1 MQKVKLASGNINVL
15 LSAATNK
22 EVLFYGN
29 EEYVLAESK
38 KTLTK
43 PRKVEEIDMAEKNM
57 IKIYVDASSAKRV
70 DIIIKHYT
78 DFMGIVDGYTEGLRY
93 MIECEKESNSHRE
106 LGDLGVRVQTG
117 GTTSDPTAKKA
128 IRNVMTREAIINC
141 DFSGDVMDGVDRAE
155 EFMRDAYL
163 LRDMR
168 KDYDLFNRQLSILGT
183 EKETFE
189 KYLRREKTLID
200 IAEEQGITY
209 ESAQQKI
216 HRIRRKVKKQVV
228 GFMDGKMGGIA

>member
-1 MQKVKLASGNINVL
+1 MHGSVARGIIIIVISHHF
-15 LSAATNK
+15 LSC
-22 EVLFYGN
+22 
-29 EEYVLAESK
+29 
-38 KTLTK
+38 
-43 PRKVEEIDMAEKNM
+43 

-78 DFMGIVDGYTEGLRY
+78 DFIGIVDGYTEGLRY
-93 MIECEKESNSHRE
+93 MIESEKDSNSHRA

-117 GTTSDPTAKKA
+117 GSTSDPTAKKA
-128 IRNVMTREAIINC
+128 IRNVMTREALINC
-141 DFSGDVMDGVDRAE
+141 DFSGDVMEGVDRAE
-155 EFMRDAYL
+155 EFIRDAYL

-168 KDYDLFNRQLSILGT
+168 KDYELFNRQLSILGT

-216 HRIRRKVKKQVV
+216 HKIRLRVKKQVV

>member
-1 MQKVKLASGNINVL
+1 
-15 LSAATNK
+15 
-22 EVLFYGN
+22 
-29 EEYVLAESK
+29 
-38 KTLTK
+38 
-43 PRKVEEIDMAEKNM
+43 MAEKNLL
-57 IKIYVDASSAKRV
+57 KIYVDASSAKRV

-78 DFMGIVDGYTEGLRY
+78 DFLGIVDGYTEGLRY
-93 MIECEKESNSHRE
+93 MIECEKDSNSHRE

-128 IRNVMTREAIINC
+128 IRNVMTREALINC
-141 DFSGDVMDGVDRAE
+141 DFSGDVMEGVDRAE
-155 EFMRDAYL
+155 EFIRDAYL

-168 KDYDLFNRQLSILGT
+168 KDYELFNRQLSILGT

-216 HRIRRKVKKQVV
+216 HKIRLRVKKQVV

>member
-1 MQKVKLASGNINVL
+1 
-15 LSAATNK
+15 
-22 EVLFYGN
+22 
-29 EEYVLAESK
+29 
-38 KTLTK
+38 
-43 PRKVEEIDMAEKNM
+43 MAEKNL

-78 DFMGIVDGYTEGLRY
+78 DFIGIVDGYTEGLRY
-93 MIECEKESNSHRE
+93 MIESEKESNSRQSI
-106 LGDLGVRVQTG
+106 GDLGVRVQSG
-117 GTTSDPTAKKA
+117 GMPSDTTAKKA
-128 IRNVMTREAIINC
+128 IRNVMTREALINC
-141 DFSGDVMDGVDRAE
+141 DFSGDVMEGVDRAE
-155 EFMRDAYL
+155 EFIRDAYL

-168 KDYDLFNRQLSILGT
+168 KDYELFNRQLSILGT

-216 HRIRRKVKKQVV
+216 HKIRLRVKKQVV

>member
-1 MQKVKLASGNINVL
+1 
-15 LSAATNK
+15 
-22 EVLFYGN
+22 
-29 EEYVLAESK
+29 
-38 KTLTK
+38 
-43 PRKVEEIDMAEKNM
+43 MAEKNL

-78 DFMGIVDGYTEGLRY
+78 DLLGIVDGYTEGLRY
-93 MIECEKESNSHRE
+93 MIESEKDSSSHRE

-128 IRNVMTREAIINC
+128 IRNVMTREALINC
-141 DFSGDVMDGVDRAE
+141 DFSGDVMEGVDRAE
-155 EFMRDAYL
+155 EFIRDAYL

-168 KDYDLFNRQLSILGT
+168 KDYELFNRQLSILGT

-216 HRIRRKVKKQVV
+216 HKIRLRVKKQVV

>member
-1 MQKVKLASGNINVL
+1 
-15 LSAATNK
+15 
-22 EVLFYGN
+22 
-29 EEYVLAESK
+29 
-38 KTLTK
+38 
-43 PRKVEEIDMAEKNM
+43 MAEKNL

-78 DFMGIVDGYTEGLRY
+78 DFIGIVDGYTEGLRY
-93 MIECEKESNSHRE
+93 MIECEKESNSHKE
-106 LGDLGVRVQTG
+106 IGDLGVRVK
-117 GTTSDPTAKKA
+117 TSGSTNDPTAKKA
-128 IRNVMTREAIINC
+128 IRNVITREALINC
-141 DFSGDVMDGVDRAE
+141 DFSGDVMEGVDRAE
-155 EFMRDAYL
+155 EFIRDAYL

-168 KDYDLFNRQLSILGT
+168 KDYELFNRQLSILG
-183 EKETFE
+183 KEQDTFE

-216 HRIRRKVKKQVV
+216 HKIRLKVKNQVV

>member
-1 MQKVKLASGNINVL
+1 
-15 LSAATNK
+15 
-22 EVLFYGN
+22 
-29 EEYVLAESK
+29 
-38 KTLTK
+38 
-43 PRKVEEIDMAEKNM
+43 
-57 IKIYVDASSAKRV
+57 
-70 DIIIKHYT
+70 
-78 DFMGIVDGYTEGLRY
+78 
-93 MIECEKESNSHRE
+93 
-106 LGDLGVRVQTG
+106 
-117 GTTSDPTAKKA
+117 
-128 IRNVMTREAIINC
+128 MTREAIINC

>member
-1 MQKVKLASGNINVL
+1 
-15 LSAATNK
+15 
-22 EVLFYGN
+22 
-29 EEYVLAESK
+29 
-38 KTLTK
+38 
-43 PRKVEEIDMAEKNM
+43 MAEKNL

-78 DFMGIVDGYTEGLRY
+78 DFIGIVDGYTEGLRY
-93 MIECEKESNSHRE
+93 MIECEKESNSHRGIE
-106 LGDLGVRVQTG
+106 DLGVRVKTSG
-117 GTTSDPTAKKA
+117 STSDSTAKKA
-128 IRNVMTREAIINC
+128 IRNVMTREALINC

-155 EFMRDAYL
+155 EFIRDAYL

-168 KDYDLFNRQLSILGT
+168 KDYELFNRQLSILGT

-216 HRIRRKVKKQVV
+216 HRIRLRVKNQVV

>member
-1 MQKVKLASGNINVL
+1 M
-15 LSAATNK
+15 T
-22 EVLFYGN
+22 
-29 EEYVLAESK
+29 
-38 KTLTK
+38 
-43 PRKVEEIDMAEKNM
+43 EKNM

-78 DFMGIVDGYTEGLRY
+78 DFMGIVEGYTEGLRC
-93 MIECEKESNSHRE
+93 MIECEKESNSHQE
-106 LGDLGVRVQTG
+106 MEDLGVRVQTG

-128 IRNVMTREAIINC
+128 IRNVMTREALINC
-141 DFSGDVMDGVDRAE
+141 DFSGDVMEGVEGVDRVE
-155 EFMRDAYL
+155 EFIRDAYL

-189 KYLRREKTLID
+189 KYLRREKSLDD

-216 HRIRRKVKKQVV
+216 HKIRTRVKKQVV